1 MCGLAM
7 GTARRSGVAVDGL
20 VACACVCGPLLQ
32 KYDFGLSPS
41 AVQFFLQMD
50 AVAGK
55 ISGATGSPNLLLQVN
70 GV

>member
-1 MCGLAM
+1 MC
-7 GTARRSGVAVDGL
+7 VYV
-20 VACACVCGPLLQ
+20 VCGPLLQ

>member
-1 MCGLAM
+1 MC
-7 GTARRSGVAVDGL
+7 VDVRL
-20 VACACVCGPLLQ
+20 TPLLQ

-55 ISGATGSPNLLLQVN
+55 ISGASGSPNLLLQVN